1 MLEHWTLDPE
11 ITYLNHGTVGAPPK
25 RVLEAQQRI
34 RDHIER
40 QPARFLLRELTAV
53 AVRPWDKP
61 RMRAAADT
69 VAAFLG
75 ARGDDLVFVDN
86 ATTGVNAVLRSIDW
100 RAGDEILITDLTYGA
115 VANAASYVARER
127 GVAVRAIELPF
138 PIGSPAEVT
147 AAVAAAIGPHTR
159 LALIDHV
166 TSESAQV
173 YPVAEIAA
181 ACAAR
186 GVAVL
191 VDGAHA
197 PGALA
202 LDIPSLGVD
211 WYVGN
216 LHKWAYS
223 PRSCGILWAGP
234 PRQAGLHPTV
244 ISWGLDQGFTTEF
257 DLVGTRD
264 PSAHLASPEG
274 IAFLRELGHD
284 AVRTYNH
291 GLAWESA
298 KRLTKHW
305 GTELG
310 LPESMVGTMA
320 TIPLPQRSGSTREDA
335 ASLRDA
341 LLFED
346 GIEVQLHSARGGL
359 WIRISGQIYNDT
371 SDVDRLVRAIDARI
385 G

>member
-11 ITYLNHGTVGAPPK
+11 VVYLNHGTVGVPPR

-34 RDHIER
+34 RDLIER

-61 RMRAAADT
+61 RMRAAADA
-69 VAAFLG
+69 VAVFLG

-100 RAGDEILITDLTYGA
+100 RAGDEILITGLTYGA
-115 VANAASYVARER
+115 VANAAHYVGRER
-127 GVAVRAIELPF
+127 DVAVRAVELPF
-138 PIGSPAEVT
+138 PVDDPGEIT
-147 AAVAAAIGPHTR
+147 AAVAAAIGPRTR

-173 YPVAEIAA
+173 LPIAEIAA

-202 LDIPSLGVD
+202 LDIPALEVD

-234 PRQAGLHPTV
+234 PRQVGLHPTV

-264 PSAHLASPEG
+264 PSAHLAAPEG

-284 AVRTYNH
+284 AVRAYNH
-291 GLAWESA
+291 RLAWDSA
-298 KRLTKHW
+298 VRLTKHW
-305 GTELG
+305 GTDLG

-320 TIPLPQRSGSTREDA
+320 TIPLPDRAGSTSEDA
-335 ASLRDA
+335 ANLRDA

-346 GIEVQLHSARGGL
+346 GIEVQMHESRGRL
-359 WIRISGQIYNDT
+359 WVRISGQIYNDG
-371 SDVDRLVRAIDARI
+371 SDVDRLVRAVDARI